1 MHRLVEAAQAK
12 FVSILLLNFKVQT
25 NQQRSEIMKRHARDP
40 VLCEYF
46 MQVSGLPH
54 VLIERSLFERIRND
68 DPSRET
74 KGGRFS

>member
-12 FVSILLLNFKVQT
+12 FVSLLSLNFEGQT

-40 VLCEYF
+40 VLSEYF
-46 MQVSGLPH
+46 GHLSGLPH

-68 DPSRET
+68 DLLRQD
-74 KGGRFS
+74 